1 MLIVEQ
7 NVRQVLKIADRAY
20 LLEVGRMKA
29 SGSAAGARRERR
41 DPQGLYGDLMDC
53 QLDIFFL
60 EAILNGL
67 LLAGLL
73 ALLALGLNL
82 IFGVIDVV
90 WICYAELVMVGMYG
104 IYYAYKGGT
113 PFLLAALFG
122 IVLIALAGV
131 VLHHLVI
138 RPVLDSAPIN
148 QLLVTGG
155 VLFVLQAAATMAF
168 GIDFKNL
175 GIRLGS
181 LQRRSTCRSRIRASS
196 RSASRSARCSLLWL
210 FLQRTYI
217 GIAIRAIAQD
227 RQIMPLMGVDQR
239 RIYLV
244 TSAIGGGLA
253 GLAAALM
260 VLQFDIYP
268 QIGLQFGP
276 LIFMIC
282 VLGGLG
288 NMIGG
293 FIAAFIIAEFIAV
306 GGSCFATEWGYA
318 IAFLF
323 FMVVIFIRPQG
334 LFGGKSCDAHLADRA
349 DRRAAAA
356 AVAARGAFRV
366 SGGGEI
372 LSAPADPDP
381 DLVVHLHRLVADGP
395 LRPHLARPRRVHR
408 HRRLRD
414 GAAVELRRDHAVDR
428 HSGRGRGRRSW
439 SRCWSAI
446 RASTCASSGTIS
458 RC

>member
-1 MLIVEQ
+1 
-7 NVRQVLKIADRAY
+7 
-20 LLEVGRMKA
+20 
-29 SGSAAGARRERR
+29 
-41 DPQGLYGDLMDC
+41 MDC

-67 LLAGLL
+67 LLGGLL

-104 IYYAYKGGT
+104 IYFAEKSGV
-113 PFLLAALFG
+113 PFLAAALFG

-131 VLHHLVI
+131 MLHYLVI

-168 GIDFKNL
+168 GIDFKNI

-181 LQRRSTCRSRIRASS
+181 VNVFDMSFSYARIVTFGVAI
-196 RSASRSARCSLLWL
+196 ATMLVLWV
-210 FLQRTYI
+210 FLQRSYI

-244 TSAIGGGLA
+244 TSAIGGALA

-334 LFGGKSCDAHLADRA
+334 LLGGKS
-349 DRRAAAA
+349 
-356 AVAARGAFRV
+356 
-366 SGGGEI
+366 
-372 LSAPADPDP
+372 
-381 DLVVHLHRLVADGP
+381 
-395 LRPHLARPRRVHR
+395 
-408 HRRLRD
+408 
-414 GAAVELRRDHAVDR
+414 
-428 HSGRGRGRRSW
+428 
-439 SRCWSAI
+439 
-446 RASTCASSGTIS
+446 
-458 RC
+458 